1 MKDVAGKISDAMHRA
16 RTLFRSGTTRDLAWR
31 RAQLRRML
39 SWLETSE
46 ATLLA
51 ALKSDLAKPELEAY
65 ASEILTIKGEIR
77 HVLKHL
83 SKWSRRKRVR
93 PPWFIWPAQPWIQP
107 EPYGVVLVLAPWNY
121 PLYLALMPV
130 VNALAAGNVA
140 VIKPSEW
147 TPQSVLQIENLA
159 SVLDPGAVAVI
170 SGAAD
175 VAELLLEQPFDFIFF
190 TGGGAIGR
198 RVGVRAAE
206 RGVPCVLELGGK
218 NPCIV
223 DETAPVEATARRIV
237 WAKFFN
243 AGQTCVA
250 PDSVWVHRSLYEP
263 LLAALERVVRQFYG
277 EDPLQSPD
285 LARLI
290 HERHFER
297 VKRFIAEG
305 KVVCGGRSEVAS
317 LRIEPTILTD
327 VSPDADVMREEIF
340 GPVLPVLPYDELE
353 DVLSAL
359 REDTPL
365 ALYIHTRNR
374 EVERRVLGQTRSG
387 SVCINDHIMQI
398 NIHGLPFGGVGES
411 GIGRY
416 HGRHGFDTFSHMRA
430 ILRQPSWLDN
440 PLRYPPTAG
449 KLRWIKKI
457 LG

>member
-1 MKDVAGKISDAMHRA
+1 MKDVVGNISDAMGLARA
-16 RTLFRSGTTRDLAWR
+16 LFRSGRTRDVVWR
-31 RAQLRRML
+31 KEQLRRML

-46 ATLLA
+46 TALLK
-51 ALKSDLAKPELEAY
+51 ALNSDLAKPELEAY
-65 ASEILTIKGEIR
+65 ASEILTVKGEIR

-83 SKWSRRKRVR
+83 SKWSARKRIR
-93 PPWFIWPAQPWIQP
+93 PPWFMWPAQPWMQP
-107 EPYGVVLVLAPWNY
+107 EPFGTVLVLAPWNY
-121 PLYLALMPV
+121 PLYLTLMPV
-130 VNALAAGNVA
+130 VNALAAGNVVVA
-140 VIKPSEW
+140 KPSEW
-147 TPQSVLQIENLA
+147 TPQTVGQLQHLA
-159 SVLDPGAVAVI
+159 GVLDPGALGVI
-170 SGAAD
+170 DGGGD

-190 TGGGAIGR
+190 TGGGVIGR

-250 PDSVWVHRSLYEP
+250 PDSVLVHRRLYEP
-263 LLAALERVVRQFYG
+263 LLAELERVVRQFYG
-277 EDPLQSPD
+277 EDPLRSPD

-305 KVVCGGRSEVAS
+305 RVVCGGRCEVAS
-317 LRIEPTILTD
+317 LRIEPTLLAD
-327 VSPDADVMREEIF
+327 VSPDAAVMQEEIF
-340 GPVLPVLPYDELE
+340 GPVLPVLPYEDLD
-353 DVLSAL
+353 DVLSGL
-359 REDTPL
+359 REKTPL
-365 ALYIHTRNR
+365 ALYLHTRNR
-374 EVERRVLGQTRSG
+374 EIERRVLGQTRSG

-398 NIHGLPFGGVGES
+398 SIHGLPFGGVGES

-416 HGRHGFDTFSHMRA
+416 HGRHGFETFSHMRA

-440 PLRYPPTAG
+440 SLRYPPTAG
-449 KLRWIKKI
+449 KLRWIKKL